1 MNNLI
6 LGILTIL
13 RWLFIA
19 CVLPIWYIGAL
30 QSDSLNND
38 NKVILGTFSVMW
50 VLAFLMI
57 VLGIHGK

>member
-1 MNNLI
+1 MNNLL
-6 LGILTIL
+6 LGILTIA

-30 QSDSLNND
+30 QSDSLDND
-38 NKVILGTFSVMW
+38 DKIILGTWSVMW

-57 VLGIHGK
+57 VFGN